1 MKKRQT
7 KHGVA
12 KVRWLIG
19 LAESD
24 VARRQDRLPLKRG
37 GVAFGSVTVDDLV
50 QALEQGRSSVEGA
63 GGFAKH
69 TAVREAYL
77 ARVEAIVAL
86 TDEDRD
92 PDDLVTELDEMFFA
106 WRVGAK
112 GRTAKLMVQAALAV
126 SRARRTV
133 KAAGLAIE
141 AAYDGSAERARDWD
155 SFVEEE
161 PCLVSLEDA
170 EVEVDRAAHE
180 AWMSG
185 GMGDV
190 A

>member
-1 MKKRQT
+1 M
-7 KHGVA
+7 
-12 KVRWLIG
+12 
-19 LAESD
+19 
-24 VARRQDRLPLKRG
+24 
-37 GVAFGSVTVDDLV
+37 
-50 QALEQGRSSVEGA
+50 VE
-63 GGFAKH
+63 
-69 TAVREAYL
+69 
-77 ARVEAIVAL
+77 
-86 TDEDRD
+86 
-92 PDDLVTELDEMFFA
+92 
-106 WRVGAK
+106 
-112 GRTAKLMVQAALAV
+112 AALAV

-161 PCLVSLEDA
+161 PCEVSLEDA

>member
-50 QALEQGRSSVEGA
+50 QAFEQRQSGEGA
-63 GGFAKH
+63 GGAAKQ

-92 PDDLVTELDEMFFA
+92 PDDFVTELDEMHFA

-112 GRTAKLMVQAALAV
+112 GRTAKLMVEAALAV

-141 AAYDGSAERARDWD
+141 AAYDGSAERVRDWD
-155 SFVEEE
+155 FFVEEE

-170 EVEVDRAAHE
+170 QVEVDRAAHE

>member
-24 VARRQDRLPLKRG
+24 VARRHDRLPLKRG
-37 GVAFGSVTVDDLV
+37 GVAFGSATVDDLV
-50 QALEQGRSSVEGA
+50 QALEQGPSGEVADVRS
-63 GGFAKH
+63 AKH
-69 TAVREAYL
+69 AAVREAYL

-92 PDDLVTELDEMFFA
+92 PDDFVTEIDEMHFA

-112 GRTAKLMVQAALAV
+112 GRTAKLMVRAALAV

-133 KAAGLAIE
+133 RAAGLEVE
-141 AAYDGSAERARDWD
+141 AAYDGSAGQARVWD
-155 SFVEEE
+155 FFVAEE
-161 PCLVSLEDA
+161 PCVVSLEDA

-180 AWMSG
+180 AWLARDAD
-185 GMGDV
+185 DV

>member
-50 QALEQGRSSVEGA
+50 QAFEQGQSGEAADGS
-63 GGFAKH
+63 AKH

-92 PDDLVTELDEMFFA
+92 PDDFVTEIDEMHFA
-106 WRVGAK
+106 WRVGAT
-112 GRTAKLMVQAALAV
+112 GRTAKLMVEAALAV

-161 PCLVSLEDA
+161 PCVVSLEDA

-180 AWMSG
+180 AWLSG

>member
-24 VARRQDRLPLKRG
+24 VARRHDRLPLKRG

-50 QALEQGRSSVEGA
+50 QALEQGQSGDVA
-63 GGFAKH
+63 GGSAKQ

-92 PDDLVTELDEMFFA
+92 PDDFVTELDEMFFA

-133 KAAGLAIE
+133 KAAGREIE
-141 AAYDGSAERARDWD
+141 AAYDGSADRKPHWD

-161 PCLVSLEDA
+161 LCVLSLEDA

-180 AWMSG
+180 AWLTG

>member
-12 KVRWLIG
+12 QVRWLIG

-50 QALEQGRSSVEGA
+50 QALEQGQSGEGA
-63 GGFAKH
+63 DGSAKH
-69 TAVREAYL
+69 AAVREAYL

-92 PDDLVTELDEMFFA
+92 PEDFVTEIDEMFFA
-106 WRVGAK
+106 WRVDAK
-112 GRTAKLMVQAALAV
+112 GRTAKLMVEAALAV

-133 KAAGLAIE
+133 KAAGHEIE
-141 AAYDGSAERARDWD
+141 AAYDGSAARARDWD

-161 PCLVSLEDA
+161 PCVVSLEDA
-170 EVEVDRAAHE
+170 QVEVDRAAHE
-180 AWMSG
+180 AWLSG

>member
-50 QALEQGRSSVEGA
+50 QALEQGQSGA
-63 GGFAKH
+63 AADGSAKQ

-92 PDDLVTELDEMFFA
+92 PDDFVTELDEMHFA

-112 GRTAKLMVQAALAV
+112 GRTAKLMVEAALAV

-155 SFVEEE
+155 FFVEEE
-161 PCLVSLEDA
+161 PCVVSLEDA

-180 AWMSG
+180 AWLSG